1 MKEQT
6 KNKQLII
13 NLLAGLL
20 SCVIGIGINMIVLPR
35 LIKKFDFE
43 IAAYIIIAND
53 LANFVA
59 ILAMALN
66 SMAGR
71 FITIRL
77 HQKDLKA
84 ANEYFNSIL
93 FANLAI
99 IAALILPLLL
109 LVFNIGPILDVEPAL
124 LQDVQLVFFFTFLNF
139 MLTILTTTF
148 STSTFASNRIDLQ
161 SLRTIESTIVKA
173 LALFLLFTFLPIKAY
188 YKALAE
194 VIPTLYMLVAYL
206 YYTKK
211 LLPDIHLSPKHF
223 KMSRILDVLSA
234 GIWNTIMRA
243 GQYLTNSL
251 DTMIAKA
258 LIDTN
263 TSGYIGTS
271 KTIAIAINMLYD
283 SVSAIFSPSLTIT
296 YATGNKEE
304 LVSSLRS
311 SMKLSGFFANIPL
324 CFMIGFGLS
333 FYKVWL
339 PTSNASA
346 QSTIYILTILT
357 MIGTIVGGSIS
368 PLFNVFTIVN
378 KVKWNSIAV
387 LIMGFLSIGIVFFGF
402 KDSPY
407 LMYAIV
413 SVSSILGI
421 IKNITFTPMYAAHCL
436 GLKKTAFHP
445 TIFRYMLVSILM
457 GAIFI
462 GLGQIIP
469 ATNWPLILMSI
480 LFCGIIGCI
489 LNFFLLFEKKE
500 QDIFVEF
507 TKSAITKLTGKDT

>member
-1 MKEQT
+1 VKEQT

-20 SCVIGIGINMIVLPR
+20 SCVIGIGINMVVLPR
-35 LIKKFDFE
+35 LIKKFDFD
-43 IAAYIIIAND
+43 IAAYITMAND
-53 LANFVA
+53 LANFAA

-77 HQKDLKA
+77 HQKDIKA

-93 FANLAI
+93 IANLGMITVLI
-99 IAALILPLLL
+99 IPLILF
-109 LVFNIGPILDVEPAL
+109 VINIGPILKVEPAL
-124 LQDVQLVFFFTFLNF
+124 LSDVQLIFFFTFLNF

-161 SLRTIESTIVKA
+161 SLRTIESTIIKA
-173 LALFLLFTFLPIKAY
+173 FALFILFTFLPIKAY

-194 VIPTLYMLVAYL
+194 IIPTLYMLVAYVR
-206 YYTKK
+206 YTKK
-211 LLPDIHLSPKHF
+211 LLPDIQINSKHF
-223 KMSRILDVLSA
+223 KFARIMDVLSA

-243 GQYLTNSL
+243 GQTLTNGL
-251 DTMIAKA
+251 DTMIANA
-258 LIDTN
+258 LIN
-263 TSGYIGTS
+263 TSISGYIGTS
-271 KTIAIAINMLYD
+271 KTIATAINLLYD

-296 YATGNKEE
+296 YASGNKEE

-324 CFMIGFGLS
+324 CFMIGFGLQ
-333 FYKVWL
+333 FYQLWL
-339 PTSNASA
+339 PDAAPTAH
-346 QSTIYILTILT
+346 STIYILTVLT

-445 TIFRYMLVSILM
+445 TIFRYILVSILM